1 MSALCFLHGLCSL
14 PQSVTPSRLYSNKR
28 TTPLLSLAWQAHAH
42 LLMAA
47 SIQASNPLALKIQLA
62 LSLLQ
67 ALPLEIRTQF
77 GYTAGNRSR
86 RRIAQREWYSRLT
99 LERASLPRSRRLQRQ
114 LVARAMPLQL
124 PHRLQLTQ
132 HLPHPLRPLPLAP
145 RPQLTTR
152 SWWAMEDR

>member
-1 MSALCFLHGLCSL
+1 
-14 PQSVTPSRLYSNKR
+14 
-28 TTPLLSLAWQAHAH
+28 
-42 LLMAA
+42 MAA

-67 ALPLEIRTQF
+67 ALSLEIRTQF
-77 GYTAGNRSR
+77 GYTAGNKSR

-99 LERASLPRSRRLQRQ
+99 LEMANLPRSRRLQRQ

-132 HLPHPLRPLPLAP
+132 HLPHLRPLPLAP